1 MLMITEIGGY
11 LSSPSNRAKVLELLG
26 EHVVLAVLP
35 LLIGLAVAVPLGWAA
50 QRMRWLRAMVL
61 QSASVVYT
69 VPSLALF
76 VLLPSILGT
85 RILDA
90 ANVVVALALYTSAL
104 LVRPVV
110 DALDAVP
117 EHVVAAATAMGYRS
131 GRRFVAVE
139 LPMAIPVLAAGVRVA
154 AVSNISLVSVGA
166 LIGIGGLGQL
176 FTEGFQSRYL
186 APIVI
191 GIVLTV
197 GLALAADLLVV
208 GLRRV
213 WTPWIRAGVGT

>member
-1 MLMITEIGGY
+1 MITEIGDY

-50 QRMRWLRAMVL
+50 QRVRWLRAVVL
-61 QSASVVYT
+61 GSTNVLYT

-76 VLLPSILGT
+76 VIMPSILGT
-85 RILDA
+85 RILDGT
-90 ANVVVALALYTSAL
+90 NVVVALALYTSAL

-117 EHVVAAATAMGYRS
+117 GHVVAAATAMGYRPA
-131 GRRFVAVE
+131 RRFVAVE
-139 LPMAIPVLAAGVRVA
+139 LPMAVPVLAAGVRVA
-154 AVSNISLVSVGA
+154 SVSNISLVSVGA

-176 FTEGFQSRYL
+176 FTEGFQTQYL

-197 GLALAADLLVV
+197 LLALAADLLLV

-213 WTPWIRAGVGT
+213 WSPWLRIGAGG